1 MSSDL
6 QRCVDFTQRLIRT
19 PSLPG
24 EEGAIAE
31 LVATEMRD
39 LGYADVELDDVG
51 NVVGRVPGSSAAP
64 AVMFNTHLD
73 HVDVGEAERWPHSPF
88 GAEIHDDKIWGRGAV
103 DIKGPLAA
111 QVYGVGR
118 LPESGTTP
126 AGDVWVTAV
135 VQEEV
140 GGLGARHLNTYLTP
154 PLAVI
159 GEPSGNT
166 LRRGHRGRCEL
177 IVHIT
182 GRSAHASVPHEG
194 ANPLE
199 VLAPFIVGLGSLD
212 MAVQPDLGRST
223 VAPTLIRTDQ
233 ISSNVIPAEIWLTC
247 DWRLLPDETAESA
260 RTKLEHLVADC
271 LIEGTTA
278 DVTIP
283 QHQQVAHTGVEMV
296 LGGEHPAYVLGEDH
310 PAVRAA
316 RQTLEGVLGPVD
328 SVGTWRFATDGGHF
342 SQAGVAC
349 IGFGPGDELLA
360 HTVNEHI
367 EIDALRLALDG
378 NEALALGWA
387 PKAAEL
393 TKEAAANTPAASSS

>member
-1 MSSDL
+1 MSCDL
-6 QRCVDFTQRLIRT
+6 QRCVEFTQQLIRT

-24 EEGAIAE
+24 KEGPIAE
-31 LVATEMRD
+31 LVATKMEE
-39 LGYADVELDDVG
+39 LGYADVKQDKVG
-51 NVVGRVPGSSAAP
+51 NVIGRVPGTSAAP
-64 AVMFNTHLD
+64 AIMFNTHLD
-73 HVDVGEAERWPHSPF
+73 HVDIGEAASWPHPPF

-118 LPESGTTP
+118 LLTSGLAP
-126 AGDVWVTAV
+126 AGDIWVTAV

-154 PLAVI
+154 PLAVV

-177 IVHIT
+177 IVHLR
-182 GRSAHASVPHEG
+182 GHSVHASVPHQG

-199 VLAPFIVGLGSLD
+199 VLAPFIIGLGSLD
-212 MAVQPDLGRST
+212 MAVQPDLGHST

-233 ISSNVIPAEIWLTC
+233 ISSNVIPAEVWLTC
-247 DWRLLPDETAESA
+247 DWRLVPGETADLA
-260 RTKLEHLVADC
+260 RAKLEQLVAGC

-278 DVTIP
+278 EVTLP
-283 QHQQVAHTGVEMV
+283 QHSEVTHTGVERIS
-296 LGGEHPAYVLGEDH
+296 GFEHPAYILDEDH

-316 RQTLEGVLGPVD
+316 CQTLEDLLGPID
-328 SVGTWRFATDGGHF
+328 SIGTWRFATDGGHF

-349 IGFGPGDELLA
+349 IGFGPGDESLA
-360 HTVNEHI
+360 HTVDEHI
-367 EIDALRLALDG
+367 EIEALRLALDC
-378 NEALALGWA
+378 NEALASGLA
-387 PKAAEL
+387 QKASEP
-393 TKEAAANTPAASSS
+393 TETAAVNTPTPLPS

>member
-6 QRCVDFTQRLIRT
+6 HRCVDFTQRLIRT
-19 PSLPG
+19 QSLPG

-31 LVATEMRD
+31 LVAAEMRT
-39 LGYADVELDDVG
+39 LGYADVEMDEVG
-51 NVVGRVPGSSAAP
+51 NVVGRVRGSSAAS

-73 HVDVGEAERWPHSPF
+73 HVDVGEAARWPHPPF
-88 GAEIHDDKIWGRGAV
+88 GGEIHDDRIWGRGAV

-118 LPESGTTP
+118 LLESEAPP

-140 GGLGARHLNTYLTP
+140 GGAGARHLNTYLTP
-154 PLAVI
+154 PLAII

-177 IVHIT
+177 VVHIT
-182 GRSAHASVPHEG
+182 GRSVHASVPHRG
-194 ANPLE
+194 LNPFD
-199 VLAPFIVGLGSLD
+199 VLAPFLIGLESLD
-212 MAVQPDLGRST
+212 MTTQPDLGRST

-233 ISSNVIPAEIWLTC
+233 ISGNVIPAEIWLTC
-247 DWRLLPDETAESA
+247 DWRLVPGETADAA
-260 RTKLEHLVADC
+260 RSKLEELVAAC
-271 LIEGTTA
+271 LIEGA
-278 DVTIP
+278 SAEVTVP
-283 QHQQVAHTGVEMV
+283 EYHQMAHTGIEVV
-296 LGGEHPAYVLGEDH
+296 LVGEHPAYILGDDH
-310 PAVRAA
+310 PAVLAA
-316 RQTLEGVLGPVD
+316 CEVLEPLLGSVD

-367 EIDALRLALDG
+367 EIDALGVALDG
-378 NEALALGWA
+378 NEALARGLA
-387 PKAAEL
+387 EKTAQLSEADAAR
-393 TKEAAANTPAASSS
+393 TPAERLP